1 VVGVAKY
8 KVAEVRLEGDQVGI
22 ILSGKVKFDDGT
34 EQDDGFA
41 VWIPADEYKNMTID
55 QIKERLKQEV
65 KERIKFLKRLKKEK
79 EEKEKKYKE
88 AIEMTSEL
96 VKALEIED
104 TEEGGDGE
112 GGESTE

>member
-1 VVGVAKY
+1 MAKY
-8 KVAEVRLEGDQVGI
+8 KVAEVRLEGDQIGI

-41 VWIPADEYKNMTID
+41 VWIPADEYKNMTVE
-55 QIKERLKQEV
+55 QINQRLKREV

-79 EEKEKKYKE
+79 EEKEKKHKE
-88 AIEMTSEL
+88 TIEMTSEL

-104 TEEGGDGE
+104 TEKSGGGE